1 MTTIDDYRQMLRIRL
16 LEENMMKLKSA
27 GEVPGSIHL
36 CVGQEAIPV
45 GAARSLTADDHI
57 TATYRGHGWAIVAGS
72 APTDIFAEV
81 MGRASSLNGGR
92 AGSPYLSDAAHG
104 FIGENSI
111 VGAGMP
117 LACGAALTA
126 RRRRLGTVSVVSI
139 GDGATNQGAV
149 HESWNM
155 AAVLR
160 LPLITVIE
168 NNVYSEMSPI
178 DEMVRID
185 SLATRGVAYGIPAV
199 TVDGNDADA
208 VASAVGE
215 AVARAR
221 AGGGPGII
229 EAMTQRLVGH
239 YSGDAQHYRPAGEID
254 RARQDEPLARIRRAP
269 DEDLARQIADVD
281 REVADEIADAIVRA
295 GDLPMPAPATALEH
309 VYV

>member
-16 LEENMMKLKSA
+16 LEENMMSLKSA

-36 CVGQEAIPV
+36 CIGQEAIPV
-45 GAARSLTADDHI
+45 GAARSLRAEDYI
-57 TATYRGHGWAIVAGS
+57 TATYRGHGWAVVAGA
-72 APTDIFAEV
+72 APAEILAEV
-81 MGRASSLNGGR
+81 MGRTSSLNGGR
-92 AGSPYLSDAAHG
+92 GSSPYLSDADHN

-111 VGAGMP
+111 VGAGVP

-126 RRRRLGTVSVVSI
+126 KRRGDGAVSIVSI

-155 AAVLR
+155 AAALQ
-160 LPLITVIE
+160 LPLVTVVE

-185 SLATRGVAYGIPAV
+185 RLARRGDAYGIPGA
-199 TVDGNDADA
+199 TVDGNDVDA
-208 VASAVGE
+208 VAAVVGE

-221 AGGGPGII
+221 AGGGPTIV
-229 EAMTQRLVGH
+229 EALTQRLVGH
-239 YSGDAQHYRPAGEID
+239 YSGDVQHYRPVGEIE
-254 RARQDEPLARIRRAP
+254 RAREDEPLVRIRRSADP
-269 DEDLARQIADVD
+269 ELAALIAEADRQL
-281 REVADEIADAIVRA
+281 EEEIAAAVEAARNA
-295 GDLPMPAPATALEH
+295 PTPAPETALEH